1 MNLIDRYRL
10 HEIPPS
16 FDPES
21 RPGLASSRSTPIWCA
36 DGVAQLPVEVE
47 VYASFGLRRSS
58 G

>member
-1 MNLIDRYRL
+1 MNLIDCYRL
-10 HEIPPS
+10 LEIPPS

-21 RPGLASSRSTPIWCA
+21 RSRLASARSTTIRCA
-36 DGVAQLPVEVE
+36 VGVAQLPVEVE